1 MSPSSRRDF
10 LRVAAVGSLAVTHS
24 PLLWGR
30 PAANKLR
37 AWCTSKD
44 RKFEEIKV
52 ADWHAMPADS
62 LPAIQIDASKQYQ
75 DILGFGAAF
84 TDSSCFLFS
93 QMAAKPRQ
101 ALYSELFGDTG
112 LRLSVGRTCIGASD

>member
-1 MSPSSRRDF
+1 MSPSTRRDF
-10 LRVAAVGSLAVTHS
+10 LRIAAAGSLAVTNS
-24 PLLWGR
+24 SLLWGK
-30 PAANKLR
+30 PAANKLL

-52 ADWHAMPADS
+52 PEWRAAPTESSTAVQ
-62 LPAIQIDASKQYQ
+62 PAIQIDASRQFQ

-93 QMAAKPRQ
+93 QMAAKLRQ
-101 ALYSELFGDTG
+101 ALYSELFGDAAT
-112 LRLSVGRTCIGASD
+112 